1 MTHRELQILAARERV
16 TLRQR
21 RRGTRRYWDICARH
35 HGELSTLY
43 LCTDSALATL
53 SEEEFLRRVRSLP
66 GRGDAAELVIAYLP
80 GGVVRHWLLLA
91 VATLWVLG
99 CGTRADDAETL
110 GVAPER
116 VRVPPD
122 LPTPTRQPVVGL
134 FQRGLSWAR
143 RQLGYGRIW
152 QRLWLRPSA
161 LPGPY
166 PGVHVTIHRYPISDI
181 LLE

>member
-1 MTHRELQILAARERV
+1 VA
-16 TLRQR
+16 
-21 RRGTRRYWDICARH
+21 
-35 HGELSTLY
+35 
-43 LCTDSALATL
+43 
-53 SEEEFLRRVRSLP
+53 
-66 GRGDAAELVIAYLP
+66 
-80 GGVVRHWLLLA
+80 RHWLVLS

-99 CGTRADDAETL
+99 CGTRADDAEAL
-110 GVAPER
+110 GVAPGR

-122 LPTPTRQPVVGL
+122 LPTPTGQPVVGL

-143 RQLGYGRIW
+143 RQLGHGRIW

-166 PGVHVTIHRYPISDI
+166 PDVKTTIHRYPLSDI